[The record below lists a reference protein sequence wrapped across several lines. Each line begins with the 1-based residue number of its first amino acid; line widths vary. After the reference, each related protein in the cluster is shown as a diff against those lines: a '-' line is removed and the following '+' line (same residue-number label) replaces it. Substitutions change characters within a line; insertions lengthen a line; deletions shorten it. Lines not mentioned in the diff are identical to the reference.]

1 MDKNENWHLLVH
13 LYDYRDGY
21 PPNPN
26 QTMPVPPY
34 LLLSA
39 FPMFVPSLSW

>member
-26 QTMPVPPY
+26 QTMPVPTY
-34 LLLSA
+34 SGQY
-39 FPMFVPSLSW
+39 